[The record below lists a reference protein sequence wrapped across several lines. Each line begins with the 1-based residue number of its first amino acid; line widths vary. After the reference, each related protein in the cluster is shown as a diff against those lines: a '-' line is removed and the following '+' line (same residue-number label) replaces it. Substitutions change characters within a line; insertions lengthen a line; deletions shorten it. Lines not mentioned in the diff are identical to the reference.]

1 MESKGKTIK
10 IDKAKYSGFLKKA
23 KEFIS
28 SMEDDLAKE
37 RWNSACLNAIHSA
50 ISANDALLACF
61 HGIRSISPK
70 HDDAVRLL
78 ISLFKTEEARKN
90 AEHLQELIR
99 RKNLLEYQDKLFS
112 GSDAGTLSKHARRF
126 LEWAQSI
133 LP

>member
-1 MESKGKTIK
+1 MESKVKTIK

-90 AEHLQELIR
+90 FMSRYIRSFWKRSKTENGLQGRRSLPKTNSAE
-99 RKNLLEYQDKLFS
+99 S
-112 GSDAGTLSKHARRF
+112 MM
-126 LEWAQSI
+126 
-133 LP
+133 